1 MHDQLSKV
9 TYHAIFRYLERVLGL
24 PVDEWL
30 VGTELLPDRERVA
43 IACERAGLPVDA
55 VRELIL
61 SKPVLLVIAAGFK
74 DCVVRIDGFSYV
86 ISGGKVTTV
95 LLNWM
100 RSSQIGQGG
109 RMKEQTRS
117 QLKRD
122 FQKANR
128 RFKDKRKSIQRQLS
142 EVD

>member
-1 MHDQLSKV
+1 MLEKV

-61 SKPVLLVIAAGFK
+61 SAPVKRVIAAGFK
-74 DCVVRIDGFSYV
+74 DCAVRLDGFSYI
-86 ISGGKVTTV
+86 ISDGKVTTV

-100 RSSQIGQGG
+100 RNSQLGQHT
-109 RMKEQTRS
+109 RLKEQTRS

-128 RFKDKRKSIQRQLS
+128 RFRGKRKSLHRQMA
-142 EVD
+142 EAE

>member
-1 MHDQLSKV
+1 MLERV

-30 VGTELLPDRERVA
+30 AGTELLPDRERVA

-61 SKPVLLVIAAGFK
+61 SKPVMRVVAAGFK
-74 DCVVRIDGFSYV
+74 DCVVRLDGYSYV
-86 ISGGKVTTV
+86 IKDGKVATI

-100 RSSQIGQGG
+100 RDERIGQLSKL
-109 RMKEQTRS
+109 KEQSRS
-117 QLKRD
+117 QLKKE

-128 RFKDKRKSIQRQLS
+128 RFRGKRKSLNRQMA

>member
-1 MHDQLSKV
+1 MLDRV

-61 SKPVLLVIAAGFK
+61 SKPVQRVVAAGFR
-74 DCVVRIDGFSYV
+74 DCVVRLDGFSYV

-95 LLNWM
+95 LTNWM
-100 RSSQIGQGG
+100 RDSQVGQLE

-117 QLKRD
+117 QLKKD

-128 RFKDKRKSIQRQLS
+128 RFRGKRKSIQRQMQ

>member
-1 MHDQLSKV
+1 MLDRV
-9 TYHAIFRYLERVLGL
+9 TFHAIFRYLERVLGL

-30 VGTELLPDRERVA
+30 AGTELLADRERVA
-43 IACERAGLPVDA
+43 IACERARLPVDA

-61 SKPVLLVIAAGFK
+61 SRPVLAVVAAGFK
-74 DCVVRIDGFSYV
+74 DCVVRLDGFSYV
-86 ISGGKVTTV
+86 IRNGRVATV
-95 LLNWM
+95 MTNWM
-100 RSSQIGQGG
+100 RDSQVGQIG

-117 QLKRD
+117 QLKKD

-128 RFKDKRKSIQRQLS
+128 RFRGKRKSIQRQMQ